1 MRSLI
6 FLVDFCFYLC
16 DEQSTRRQK
25 IRMKYNNKNFY
36 RKNNLTRN
44 CSNKVVY
51 GAPDK
56 TLPESGKVLFLYHGR
71 NLNFDSSSHIR
82 DLMRE
87 KGVTNVYTSEIGR
100 KVIL

>member
-1 MRSLI
+1 
-6 FLVDFCFYLC
+6 
-16 DEQSTRRQK
+16 
-25 IRMKYNNKNFY
+25 MKYNKKNFY

-56 TLPESGKVLFLYHGR
+56 TLPEPGKVLFLYHGR
-71 NLNFDSSSHIR
+71 NWNFDSSLHIR

-87 KGVTNVYTSEIGR
+87 KGVTNIYTSEIWR
-100 KVIL
+100 KIIL